1 MRLVIY
7 LLIKLL
13 QWRTALAFETGI
25 KSICAKDV
33 VKCELGEGIECILI
47 QNIKQYNSYIIPIKH

>member
-13 QWRTALAFETGI
+13 QWRTALAFVTGI

-33 VKCELGEGIECILI
+33 VNCESGESIECILK
-47 QNIKQYNSYIIPIKH
+47 QNIKQFNSYNG